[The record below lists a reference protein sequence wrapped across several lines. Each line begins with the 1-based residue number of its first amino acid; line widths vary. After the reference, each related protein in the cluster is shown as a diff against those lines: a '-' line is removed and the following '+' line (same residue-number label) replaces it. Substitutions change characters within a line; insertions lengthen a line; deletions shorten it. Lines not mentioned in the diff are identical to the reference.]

1 MKYEKSQTAN
11 VVTDTL
17 ALAFAFAAAE
27 EERGPEP
34 VPELPRKDGEGERG
48 R

>member
-34 VPELPRKDGEGERG
+34 VPELPDGEGERG